1 MTELNRP
8 LGHLRDV
15 AQSIKVPIKTER
27 SLNMAQEA
35 NQHDEVGA
43 RLASPDE
50 PTHSRSHKRPGCVTA
65 YAILLGIGAGL
76 AGLFGIWSIVAV
88 IVEGTFESDPVL
100 LTFFFIFLFAIAIL
114 DFLLARGLWRLK
126 NWARIA
132 IIVLQSLGVL
142 FALLGLCAT
151 FDSSGSDAV
160 PAICGTVIGLGISGY
175 IIYWFASHGEYF
187 D

>member
-1 MTELNRP
+1 
-8 LGHLRDV
+8 
-15 AQSIKVPIKTER
+15 
-27 SLNMAQEA
+27 MAQEA

-50 PTHSRSHKRPGCVTA
+50 PTHSRPHERPGCVTA

-76 AGLFGIWSIVAV
+76 AGLFGILSIVAV
-88 IVEGTFESDPVL
+88 IVEGTFESDPVPVTL
-100 LTFFFIFLFAIAIL
+100 SFILIFAMAVL

-132 IIVLQSLGVL
+132 SIVVQSLGVL
-142 FALLGLCAT
+142 FALLGLGAT
-151 FDSSGSDAV
+151 FASSDSDAV
-160 PAICGTVIGLGISGY
+160 PAVCGTVIGLGISGY
-175 IIYWFASHGEYF
+175 VIYWFASHGEYF